1 MAVAKI
7 NPALIQQGGGGD
19 PLLGMLGTIA
29 GTALG
34 TAVGGPLG
42 GQIGASLGGQLAG
55 KGSINVKD
63 TLASAAGSA
72 LMGKATEG
80 LTGMMT
86 GGAEKALTSDPLAPM
101 AEAPKQL
108 TTSSFAA
115 DAVNPSMP
123 APAMQASVAGMSNV
137 IPQSNLANPLAGPL
151 TVQQLANT
159 NGPQFNG
166 FKNNPLFKGVL
177 GI

>member
-29 GTALG
+29 GGALG

-42 GQIGASLGGQLAG
+42 GQIGASLGGQLGG
-55 KGSINVKD
+55 KGTVDLKS
-63 TLASAAGSA
+63 TLASAAGST

-80 LTGMMT
+80 LTGMMS
-86 GGAEKALTSDPLAPM
+86 GGAEKALTTDPLTMPDV
-101 AEAPKQL
+101 PKQL
-108 TTSSFAA
+108 TASSVAA
-115 DAVNPSMP
+115 DAVTPKAA
-123 APAMQASVAGMSNV
+123 APAMQASVEGLSN
-137 IPQSNLANPLAGPL
+137 ITPQSNTVNPLAGPL
-151 TVQQLANT
+151 TVQQMANT
-159 NGPQFNG
+159 NGTQFNG